1 MQEAI
6 DVVENWANQ
15 WGVRLS
21 VAKTHVICFSKKKK
35 IPEVKLKLYKQT
47 LEQVSQ
53 IRYLEVWMDS
63 KFTFGSHSEAS

>member
-1 MQEAI
+1 M
-6 DVVENWANQ
+6 
-15 WGVRLS
+15 LL
-21 VAKTHVICFSKKKK
+21 KTGLINSAFNSKKPGTMFFNK
-35 IPEVKLKLYKQT
+35 EENSKLKLYKQT